1 MQMASVEIYL
11 NQHFHYNENDFSI
24 DPSSHSGGSGSIALC
39 FFFFFFFFFWTPY
52 TAKGFKKHFA
62 YFVLHTLPTHAHT
75 HSKPMFGYPQNRE
88 ELQKKKKKKK
98 KKPIALNC
106 TKVL

>member
-1 MQMASVEIYL
+1 MKMTSALIQAPTAEGQEVL
-11 NQHFHYNENDFSI
+11 HF
-24 DPSSHSGGSGSIALC
+24 A
-39 FFFFFFFFFWTPY
+39 FFFFFFFFWTPY

-98 KKPIALNC
+98 THSLKLH
-106 TKVL
+106 

>member
-1 MQMASVEIYL
+1 MKMTSALIQAPTAEGQEVL
-11 NQHFHYNENDFSI
+11 HF
-24 DPSSHSGGSGSIALC
+24 A
-39 FFFFFFFFFWTPY
+39 FFFFWTPY

-88 ELQKKKKKKK
+88 ELQKKKKKKTHSLK
-98 KKPIALNC
+98 LH
-106 TKVL
+106 